1 MTIFTRLAAT
11 GAVLV
16 SLASSA
22 AMADTYRLATNVSD
36 NSTAGQLLAE
46 FADAVKERTEGR
58 VEFRLFNDGVL
69 GDQGQYFQQIQRG
82 VIDAGL
88 VNSGTLENVAP
99 AVGVMN
105 LPYVFRTSEE
115 YSEVMT
121 APEVQEAL
129 FDATAEHN
137 VVPLGFIS
145 SGFRSI
151 YTTKPVESF
160 DDIQGLK
167 LRAIAS
173 PTYMEMLSLF
183 GAVPTPLPFG
193 ELYAGLQQG
202 IVDGAEGGLAGLYVA
217 QFGEVAK
224 YALLT
229 NQTRLTDFVVTS
241 NRFVEGL
248 DPADLEIVQDEFEKI
263 SLKSVAFSDESEAAD
278 LQKAVDEM
286 GVQVIEVD
294 TTPFIEAVRPMYE
307 DARADEAK
315 RPLIEAIFAIE
326 SREF

>member
-1 MTIFTRLAAT
+1 MSTFTRFTAA
-11 GAVLV
+11 GALLV
-16 SLASSA
+16 SLAA
-22 AMADTYRLATNVSD
+22 PAFADTYRLATNVSD
-36 NSTAGQLLAE
+36 NSTAGRLLAE
-46 FADAVKERTEGR
+46 FAASVAERTENR

-115 YSEVMT
+115 YAEVMT
-121 APEVQEAL
+121 ASEVQKAL
-129 FDATAEHN
+129 YDATAEHN

-151 YTTKPVESF
+151 YTTSPVESF
-160 DDIQGLK
+160 EDIQGLK

-241 NRFVEGL
+241 NRFQ
-248 DPADLEIVQDEFEKI
+248 DKIDAADLQIVQEEFEKI
-263 SLKSVAFSDESEAAD
+263 SLKSIEFSDASEAAD

-294 TTPFIEAVRPMYE
+294 TTPFIESVHPMYE
-307 DARADEAK
+307 SARADDAK

-326 SREF
+326 NRDF

>member
-105 LPYVFRTSEE
+105 LPYVFRH
-115 YSEVMT
+115 
-121 APEVQEAL
+121 L
-129 FDATAEHN
+129 
-137 VVPLGFIS
+137 
-145 SGFRSI
+145 
-151 YTTKPVESF
+151 
-160 DDIQGLK
+160 
-167 LRAIAS
+167 
-173 PTYMEMLSLF
+173 
-183 GAVPTPLPFG
+183 
-193 ELYAGLQQG
+193 
-202 IVDGAEGGLAGLYVA
+202 
-217 QFGEVAK
+217 
-224 YALLT
+224 
-229 NQTRLTDFVVTS
+229 
-241 NRFVEGL
+241 
-248 DPADLEIVQDEFEKI
+248 
-263 SLKSVAFSDESEAAD
+263 
-278 LQKAVDEM
+278 
-286 GVQVIEVD
+286 
-294 TTPFIEAVRPMYE
+294 
-307 DARADEAK
+307 
-315 RPLIEAIFAIE
+315 
-326 SREF
+326 

>member
-1 MTIFTRLAAT
+1 MTTFSRLLTAS
-11 GAVLV
+11 AVAV
-16 SLASSA
+16 SLMSSSA
-22 AMADTYRLATNVSD
+22 LADSYRLATNVSET
-36 NSTAGQLLAE
+36 STAGQLLKE
-46 FADAVKERTEGR
+46 FADAVNERTEGR
-58 VEFRLFNDGVL
+58 VEFRMFNDGVL
-69 GDQGQYFQQIQRG
+69 GEQAQYFQQIQRG

-115 YSEVMT
+115 YADVMT

-151 YTTKPVESF
+151 YTTSPVESF
-160 DDIQGLK
+160 EDIQGMK

-173 PTYMEMLSLF
+173 PTYMEMLTLF

-241 NRFVEGL
+241 TRFNDSV
-248 DPADLEIVQDEFEKI
+248 DPADLAIVREEFEVI
-263 SLKSVAFSDESEAAD
+263 SLKSIAFSDESEAAD

-286 GVQVIEVD
+286 DVQVVEVD
-294 TTPFIEAVRPMYE
+294 TAPFIEAVRPMYE

-315 RPLIEAIFAIE
+315 QGLIEAIFAIE
-326 SREF
+326 NRDF